1 MLLSRILRNVQ
12 SHSLLS
18 QLDLHAINKVIL
30 SFNQMMH
37 TQNMK
42 INELE
47 TRISALEEIKF
58 PNPYNQL
65 NLRDVK
71 LEDDMSRRLALRN

>member
-1 MLLSRILRNVQ
+1 MFISRILRNSQ
-12 SHSLLS
+12 THSLLS
-18 QLDLHAINKVIL
+18 QLDIHAINKIII

-47 TRISALEEIKF
+47 TRISALEEMKF

-65 NLRDVK
+65 NSIDVK
-71 LEDDMSRRLALRN
+71 LEDDMSRRLALRH

>member
-12 SHSLLS
+12 SHSLLT